1 MHILYP
7 YPPPY
12 PNYAESS
19 AGGGPSSSS
28 SSSSKSSTST
38 SSSSSS
44 STNLL
49 NGTNVEN
56 QRVSTQAAIEN
67 TSSPSNPTAVNSQQL
82 AQDARLVAN
91 KNIGNYIA
99 PNEETPQLN
108 NNPTEL
114 HVKSKNNTVFIKKI
128 AKITDSTISNA
139 SNPVWN
145 ENNNAKL
152 VNNSINDNTIAEHS
166 YSIEN
171 TADDDPQYSLNNQ
184 NKAIQDQ
191 TNQNTSD
198 VEKGAKK
205 DCNVNECEMENK
217 MLKCID
223 CILFGKNKEKDNTD
237 DAKNQTSETKK
248 ENLKNKSNTI
258 DHDTSLEKPIN
269 RHHYFLTNT
278 SNLILSDRLN
288 KSMAT
293 NILEDAERSDND
305 IKFIKRPEAVENS
318 LSEKVTAQPKFKAN
332 RTSDVKKEAEG
343 TVFFSGQ
350 YVSSH

>member
-19 AGGGPSSSS
+19 AGGGSSS

-38 SSSSSS
+38 SSSSS
-44 STNLL
+44 TNLL
-49 NGTNVEN
+49 NGTSVEN
-56 QRVSTQAAIEN
+56 QRVPNQAAIEN
-67 TSSPSNPTAVNSQQL
+67 TNSPSNPTAVNSQQS

-128 AKITDSTISNA
+128 AKITDTTISNA

-171 TADDDPQYSLNNQ
+171 TADDNPQYSLNNQ

-198 VEKGAKK
+198 AEKGAKK

-258 DHDTSLEKPIN
+258 DDDTSLEKPIN

-318 LSEKVTAQPKFKAN
+318 LSEKVTAQPKFNTN

-343 TVFFSGQ
+343 TVFFQGST
-350 YVSSH
+350 